1 MKISIIILSFNNY
14 AETTGICLEM
24 LAADPDFATWEVI
37 VVDNASD
44 LKTHEEL
51 VKLKEVYPH
60 VTVIFNAS
68 NLGFSAGNNVGIRVT
83 SGDLVVLLNSDAFP
97 SKGMIGRLANS
108 FTTDTNWGLLGPV
121 TNTAGNEQCIYT
133 PSGTMADKI
142 ANGLEYANNGSP
154 LVLDAYR
161 MDFFCVAIPRH
172 VINQV
177 GLLDEAFGRGYFEDF
192 DYSLRVKQAG
202 YRLGI
207 VENSFV
213 YHRGSTSFG
222 KVSLETKSLIKRNK
236 RLMYTKH
243 GKNIVMQHIR
253 LANLATLQQYLEKK
267 CAGEAVSDYRIDN
280 RLRHAKSMLPKSW
293 FKRWRYLRAVA
304 KIEKNILNTSKSA
317 DRMNM
322 AD

>member
-1 MKISIIILSFNNY
+1 
-14 AETTGICLEM
+14 M
-24 LAADPDFATWEVI
+24 LADDPDFLTWEVL

-44 LKTHEEL
+44 SETHDEL
-51 VKLKEVYPH
+51 VKLQDVYPH

-280 RLRHAKSMLPKSW
+280 RLRHAKSILPKSW

-304 KIEKNILNTSKSA
+304 KIEKKNPECKFVTL
-317 DRMNM
+317 
-322 AD
+322 